1 MFVVT
6 NQIQKQMGTRLSVID
21 GWYKRKNL
29 NVKLNIPI
37 LDGIYLQIA
46 GAVPIGILIR
56 SGVNLI
62 NGSVLPPSLLI
73 LGKTESYE
81 HKQEIYQFHNFRTGQ
96 LY

>member
-1 MFVVT
+1 MHNF
-6 NQIQKQMGTRLSVID
+6 
-21 GWYKRKNL
+21 
-29 NVKLNIPI
+29 KLLI

-73 LGKTESYE
+73 LSKTESYK
-81 HKQEIYQFHNFRTGQ
+81 HQQEINQFHN
-96 LY
+96 LYKSNKQDGSYQETLSNILYLS

>member
-1 MFVVT
+1 MHNF
-6 NQIQKQMGTRLSVID
+6 
-21 GWYKRKNL
+21 
-29 NVKLNIPI
+29 KLPI

-46 GAVPIGILIR
+46 SAVPIGILIR

-73 LGKTESYE
+73 LSKTESHK
-81 HKQEIYQFHNFRTGQ
+81 HKQEIYQFHNYSTGK

>member
-1 MFVVT
+1 
-6 NQIQKQMGTRLSVID
+6 MGTGLSVID
-21 GWYKRKNL
+21 EWFKLKIWKN
-29 NVKLNIPI
+29 KLKIPI

-73 LGKTESYE
+73 LSKTESYK
-81 HKQEIYQFHNFRTGQ
+81 HKQEIYQFHNFSTGK

>member
-1 MFVVT
+1 MAASLNHSFNAT
-6 NQIQKQMGTRLSVID
+6 
-21 GWYKRKNL
+21 KNL
-29 NVKLNIPI
+29 TNVQLKIPI

-73 LGKTESYE
+73 LSKTESYK
-81 HKQEIYQFHNFRTGQ
+81 HKQEIYQFHNFSTGK